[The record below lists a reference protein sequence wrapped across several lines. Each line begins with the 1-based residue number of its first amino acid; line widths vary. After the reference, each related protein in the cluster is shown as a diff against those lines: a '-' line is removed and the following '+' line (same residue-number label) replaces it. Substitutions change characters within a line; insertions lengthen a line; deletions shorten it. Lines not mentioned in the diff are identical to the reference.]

1 MAVERSKFSVTDSS
15 QGDSSLLV
23 ESGFTSS
30 DLFTFSNGDM
40 LNSWTWANP
49 KITFFVWVEFWL
61 DLPLG
66 RF

>member
-40 LNSWTWANP
+40 LNS
-49 KITFFVWVEFWL
+49 
-61 DLPLG
+61 
-66 RF
+66 